1 MVFCMLEAMHR
12 MLLCMLKAVDSG
24 LGLLEA
30 LVMLELLELLEAM
43 RRVLLCPPPSTS
55 SVN

>member
-1 MVFCMLEAMHR
+1 

-24 LGLLEA
+24 LCLLDVLEM
-30 LVMLELLELLEAM
+30 LELLELLELLEAM
-43 RRVLLCPPPSTS
+43 RRALLCPPPSTFNS